1 MKCRVGDKVRFLNDV
16 GGGKVTRIEKN
27 TVYVLGADGF
37 EIPVLAAEVIVIDQ
51 ATDSSI
57 QKNTVSQFENGD
69 DNNKSVQSQD
79 AYIPE
84 AQAFDEINFA
94 NQDDEVDPDGD
105 LLGLFLGFV
114 PENQIN
120 RTEVNQSL
128 YIINDSPYRVFV
140 TISKWQETLLKPLY
154 AGFMYPETK
163 QHVSTLKKD
172 EINNEITLNIQS
184 IFFKNRGFTPKQPEY
199 FDIRLNP
206 TKFYKKGSFTA
217 NDFFDEDAIILASAD
232 TKKDEI
238 LKSLTDKAID
248 QSIKQKDTNIKF
260 VKKEKKPAVE
270 EVDLHIEEL
279 VDNPK
284 DLKPGEILDIQ
295 LSRFK
300 VALEGAIIAKSR
312 KIVFI
317 HGVGNGKLKHELRK
331 ELEKNYPKLRYQDAS
346 FREYGYGA
354 TMVFV
359 R

>member
-27 TVYVLGADGF
+27 TVYVLGTDGF
-37 EIPVLAAEVIVIDQ
+37 EVPVLAAEVIVVDQ
-51 ATDSSI
+51 ATDTSI
-57 QKNTVSQFENGD
+57 KENTVSQV
-69 DNNKSVQSQD
+69 DNADGNRNSGISQG

-84 AQAFDEINFA
+84 PVAFDEINFVD
-94 NQDDEVDPDGD
+94 QDDEVDPDGD

-114 PENQIN
+114 PNNQGES
-120 RTEVNQSL
+120 TESDQDL

-140 TISKWQETLLKPLY
+140 TISKWQELSLKPYY
-154 AGFMYPETK
+154 AGFMYPDTK
-163 QHVSTLKKD
+163 QHIVTLKKN

-184 IFFKNRGFTPKQPEY
+184 LFFKNRGFTPKQPEY
-199 FDIRLNP
+199 FDVRLNP
-206 TKFYKKGSFTA
+206 TKFYKKGSFTT
-217 NDFFDEDAIILASAD
+217 NDFFDESAIILAIAD
-232 TKKDEI
+232 TKKEEI
-238 LKSLTDKAID
+238 LKTLTDKAID
-248 QSIKQKDTNIKF
+248 QSIKHKDSNIKI
-260 VKKEKKPAVE
+260 VKKEAKPAIE
-270 EVDLHIEEL
+270 EIDLHIEEL

-284 DLKPGEILDIQ
+284 GLKPGEILDIQ

-354 TMVFV
+354 TMVFI

>member
-27 TVYVLGADGF
+27 TVYVLGTDGF
-37 EIPVLAAEVIVIDQ
+37 EVPVLAAEVIVVDQ
-51 ATDSSI
+51 ATDTSI
-57 QKNTVSQFENGD
+57 KENTVSQV
-69 DNNKSVQSQD
+69 DNADGNRNSGISQG

-84 AQAFDEINFA
+84 PVAFDEINFVE
-94 NQDDEVDPDGD
+94 QDDEVDPDGD

-114 PENQIN
+114 PNNQGES
-120 RTEVNQSL
+120 TESDQDL

-140 TISKWQETLLKPLY
+140 TISKWQELSLKPYY
-154 AGFMYPETK
+154 AGFMYPDTK
-163 QHVSTLKKD
+163 QHIVTLKKN

-184 IFFKNRGFTPKQPEY
+184 LFFKNRGFTPKQPEY
-199 FDIRLNP
+199 FDVRLNP
-206 TKFYKKGSFTA
+206 TKFYKKGSFTT
-217 NDFFDEDAIILASAD
+217 NDFFDESAIILAIAD
-232 TKKDEI
+232 TKKEEI
-238 LKSLTDKAID
+238 LKTLTDKAID
-248 QSIKQKDTNIKF
+248 QSIKHKDSNIKI
-260 VKKEKKPAVE
+260 VKKEAKPAIE
-270 EVDLHIEEL
+270 EIDLHIEEL

-284 DLKPGEILDIQ
+284 GLKPGEILDIQ

-354 TMVFV
+354 TMVFI